1 MEKIFTSNEDWNDE
15 GDIFL
20 LSIIEDSKLESLR
33 RIVYLLKSYFPE
45 DIEIHWGSNESFTFS
60 YERIIDMLESAEDI
74 SEEKLEVLIKFDIGG
89 IDIYDRLIDWLWSH
103 IFYYYDHETE
113 QLETIQMTKAMQE
126 AIKDDFINIFSEDD
140 WEEIIKDAE
149 QI

>member
-1 MEKIFTSNEDWNDE
+1 MKKIFTSNEDWNDE
-15 GDIFL
+15 GEIFL

-33 RIVYLLKSYFPE
+33 RIVYLLKPYFPE

-74 SEEKLEVLIKFDIGG
+74 SEEALKVLIKFNING

-103 IFYYYDHETE
+103 IFYYYDYKME
-113 QLETIQMTKAMQE
+113 QMKTIQMTKTMQE
-126 AIKDDFINIFSEDD
+126 AIKDDFINIFSEGA
-140 WEEIIKDAE
+140 WEEIIKDE
-149 QI
+149 GQI

>member
-1 MEKIFTSNEDWNDE
+1 MKKIFTSNEDWNDE

-45 DIEIHWGSNESFTFS
+45 DIEIYWGSNESFIFS

-74 SEEKLEVLIKFDIGG
+74 SEEELKVLIKFDLGG

-103 IFYYYDHETE
+103 IFYYWDYETK
-113 QLETIQMTKAMQE
+113 QLKTIQMTKTMQE

-140 WEEIIKDAE
+140 WEEILE
-149 QI
+149 HEG